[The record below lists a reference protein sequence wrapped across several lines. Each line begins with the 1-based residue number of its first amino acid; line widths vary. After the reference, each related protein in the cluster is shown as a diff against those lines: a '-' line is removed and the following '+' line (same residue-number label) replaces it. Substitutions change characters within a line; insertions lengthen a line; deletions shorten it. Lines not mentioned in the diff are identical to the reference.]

1 MHAQQI
7 FGFPSHDDRFV
18 VAHDGALVQ
27 STDRFAATANALDTG
42 RRKTAARSTAFE
54 PIGGV
59 STQTS
64 RRFVLAPVL

>member
-18 VAHDGALVQ
+18 VAHDGALAQ
-27 STDRFAATANALDTG
+27 STDRFSATNALDTG
-42 RRKTAARSTAFE
+42 RRNTAARSTAFG
-54 PIGGV
+54 PIGAV
-59 STQTS
+59 STQAS